1 MQITIPEIRQE
12 IKLSEYAPEF
22 GEQMLSVR
30 VNPPRR
36 VIEELANLRKKREE
50 NKAEEARKDFIR
62 LFSEIWECDQEDVIK
77 LNDYSQDT
85 DPQFFPWLIGKTM
98 QLITE
103 HRAEIKKN

>member
-1 MQITIPEIRQE
+1 MQITIPGIRQE

-62 LFSEIWECDQEDVIK
+62 LFAEIWECSEEDVTK
-77 LNDYSQDT
+77 LNAYSLDT
-85 DPQFFPWLIGKTM
+85 DPQFFPWLIERSMK
-98 QLITE
+98 LIND
-103 HRAEIKKN
+103 HRGEIKKN